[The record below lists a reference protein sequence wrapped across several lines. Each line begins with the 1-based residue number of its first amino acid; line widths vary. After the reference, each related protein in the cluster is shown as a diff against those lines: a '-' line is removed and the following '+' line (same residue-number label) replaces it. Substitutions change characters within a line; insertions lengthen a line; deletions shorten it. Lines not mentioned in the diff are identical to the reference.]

1 MAREQRRIIIMREN
15 LRYVIQYHAHTI
27 RILVRIVAQTAKSA
41 SFACRFSLN
50 IRQFSLTPAKMEMP
64 MSTTWFVGADWL
76 AEHIDDPEI
85 QIIDARMA
93 SPGQEDRN
101 VAQEYL
107 NGHIP
112 GAVFFDIEALSDHTS
127 PLPHMLPRPE
137 TFAVAMRE
145 LGVNQDKHLIVY
157 DEGNLF
163 SAPRAWWM
171 LRTFGVEK
179 VSILGGGLAGWQ
191 RDDLLLEEG
200 AVELPEGEFN
210 AAFNPEAVVKVTDV
224 LLASHENTAQIID
237 ARPATRFNAEVDEPR
252 PGLRRGHI
260 PGALNVPWT
269 ELVREG
275 ELKTTD
281 ELDAIFF
288 GRGVSYDKPIIVSC
302 GSGVTAAVVLLA
314 LATLD
319 VTNVKLYD
327 GAWSEWGARA
337 DLPVEPVK

>member
-1 MAREQRRIIIMREN
+1 
-15 LRYVIQYHAHTI
+15 
-27 RILVRIVAQTAKSA
+27 
-41 SFACRFSLN
+41 
-50 IRQFSLTPAKMEMP
+50 

-93 SPGQEDRN
+93 PPGQEDRN

-107 NGHIP
+107 HGHIP
-112 GAVFFDIEALSDHTS
+112 GAVFFDIEALSDQTS

-137 TFAVAMRE
+137 TFAVAIRE

-171 LRTFGVEK
+171 LRTFGVER

-200 AVELPEGEFN
+200 PMELQEGEFN
-210 AAFNPEAVVKVTDV
+210 ATFTPEAVVKVTDV
-224 LLASHENTAQIID
+224 LLASHEKTAQIID
-237 ARPATRFNAEVDEPR
+237 ARPAARFNAEVDEPR
-252 PGLRRGHI
+252 AGLRRGHI

-288 GRGVSYDKPIIVSC
+288 SRGVSYDKPIIVSC

-319 VTNVKLYD
+319 VPNVKLYD
-327 GAWSEWGARA
+327 GAWSEWGART

>member
-1 MAREQRRIIIMREN
+1 
-15 LRYVIQYHAHTI
+15 
-27 RILVRIVAQTAKSA
+27 
-41 SFACRFSLN
+41 
-50 IRQFSLTPAKMEMP
+50 

-93 SPGQEDRN
+93 PPGQEDRN

-107 NGHIP
+107 HGHIP
-112 GAVFFDIEALSDHTS
+112 GAVFFDIEALSDQTS

-145 LGVNQDKHLIVY
+145 LGINQDKHLIVY

-171 LRTFGVEK
+171 LRTFGVER

-200 AVELPEGEFN
+200 PVELQEGEFN
-210 AAFNPEAVVKVTDV
+210 ATFTPEAVVKVTDV
-224 LLASHENTAQIID
+224 LLASHEKTAQIID
-237 ARPATRFNAEVDEPR
+237 ARPAARFNAEIDEPR
-252 PGLRRGHI
+252 AGLRRGHI
-260 PGALNVPWT
+260 PGAMNVPWT

-281 ELDAIFF
+281 ELDTIFF
-288 GRGVSYDKPIIVSC
+288 SRGVSYDKPIIVSC

-319 VTNVKLYD
+319 VPNVKLYD
-327 GAWSEWGARA
+327 GAWSEWGART

>member
-1 MAREQRRIIIMREN
+1 
-15 LRYVIQYHAHTI
+15 
-27 RILVRIVAQTAKSA
+27 
-41 SFACRFSLN
+41 
-50 IRQFSLTPAKMEMP
+50 

-93 SPGQEDRN
+93 PPGQEDRN

-107 NGHIP
+107 HGHIP
-112 GAVFFDIEALSDHTS
+112 GAVFFDIEALSDQTS

-171 LRTFGVEK
+171 LRTFGVER

-200 AVELPEGEFN
+200 PVELQEGEFN
-210 AAFNPEAVVKVTDV
+210 ATFTPEAIVKVTDV
-224 LLASHENTAQIID
+224 LLASHEKTAQIID
-237 ARPATRFNAEVDEPR
+237 ARPAARFNAEIDEPR
-252 PGLRRGHI
+252 AGLRRGHI

-288 GRGVSYDKPIIVSC
+288 SRGVSYDKPIIVSC

-319 VTNVKLYD
+319 VPNVKLYD
-327 GAWSEWGARA
+327 GAWSEWGART

>member
-1 MAREQRRIIIMREN
+1 
-15 LRYVIQYHAHTI
+15 
-27 RILVRIVAQTAKSA
+27 
-41 SFACRFSLN
+41 
-50 IRQFSLTPAKMEMP
+50 

-237 ARPATRFNAEVDEPR
+237 ARPAARFNAEVDEPR

-275 ELKTTD
+275 ELTTTD

-319 VTNVKLYD
+319 VPNVKLYD

>member
-1 MAREQRRIIIMREN
+1 
-15 LRYVIQYHAHTI
+15 
-27 RILVRIVAQTAKSA
+27 
-41 SFACRFSLN
+41 
-50 IRQFSLTPAKMEMP
+50 

-93 SPGQEDRN
+93 PPGQEDRN

-107 NGHIP
+107 HSHIP
-112 GAVFFDIEALSDHTS
+112 GAVFFDIEALSDQTS

-171 LRTFGVEK
+171 LRTFGVER
-179 VSILGGGLAGWQ
+179 VSILGGGLASWQ

-200 AVELPEGEFN
+200 PMELQEGEFN
-210 AAFNPEAVVKVTDV
+210 ATFTPEAVVKVTDV
-224 LLASHENTAQIID
+224 LLASHEKTAQIID
-237 ARPATRFNAEVDEPR
+237 ARPAARFNAEVDEPR
-252 PGLRRGHI
+252 AGLRRGHI

-288 GRGVSYDKPIIVSC
+288 SRGVSYDKPIIVSC

-319 VTNVKLYD
+319 VPNVKLYD
-327 GAWSEWGARA
+327 GAWSEWGART